1 MSLISFHRLLIATG
15 ILFCGGFAAWQ
26 LERFFGGGGPGDLAL
41 GLAFGAA
48 ALGLLYYLIRLD
60 RFLGRK
66 S

>member
-1 MSLISFHRLLIATG
+1 MSLISFHRFLISTG
-15 ILFCGGFAAWQ
+15 ILFCAGFAAWQ
-26 LERFFGGGGPGDLAL
+26 LEGFFGGGGAGALTL
-41 GLAFGAA
+41 GLVFGAA